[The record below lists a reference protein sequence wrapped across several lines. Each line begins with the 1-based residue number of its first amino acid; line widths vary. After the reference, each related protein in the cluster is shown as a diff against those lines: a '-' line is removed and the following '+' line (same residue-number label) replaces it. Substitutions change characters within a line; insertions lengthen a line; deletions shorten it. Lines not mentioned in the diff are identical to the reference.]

1 MQYAGAW
8 GRQVKERLTEVK
20 SVKSVG
26 LVEQLAGVE
35 RGEVV
40 VREVQLLESLVQPVE
55 RVCGHGVQ
63 LVV

>member
-1 MQYAGAW
+1 VVEQLAG
-8 GRQVKERLTEVK
+8 VERGEV
-20 SVKSVG
+20 VVG
-26 LVEQLAGVE
+26 EVQLLESLVVEQLAGVE

>member
-1 MQYAGAW
+1 
-8 GRQVKERLTEVK
+8 VKERLTEVK

-55 RVCGHGVQ
+55 RVCGDGVQ